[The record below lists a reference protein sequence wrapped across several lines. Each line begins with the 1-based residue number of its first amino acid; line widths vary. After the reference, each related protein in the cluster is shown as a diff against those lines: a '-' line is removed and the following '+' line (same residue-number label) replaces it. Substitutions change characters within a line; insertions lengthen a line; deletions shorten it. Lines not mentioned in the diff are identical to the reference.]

1 MSDEDLAKFQAGP
14 GEEYLQMPEFANGRR
29 SRGHWYPVL
38 MKLGYHLQ
46 IGPIGGTSCQPGEY
60 QFCITPEGPDF
71 ECLNAMVGAAG
82 MTVTDGYWFRKKLH
96 SEYYPVFCGPDY
108 AGYGQGFYQLEDGLL
123 WLEAENGP
131 FNYDEYGNSTFV
143 RRGNYI
149 PDQSTGS
156 FSGAIGWEIMISYTA
171 YENSPS
177 ISPDGTGYSDVIIF
191 GWVFK

>member
-1 MSDEDLAKFQAGP
+1 MKILKSYYLFLFVGLMVISCQKDSLDPVQVVDEPTTDFEVPTVPDEIASLMSDEDLAKFQAGP

-82 MTVTDGYWFRKKLH
+82 MTVTDG
-96 SEYYPVFCGPDY
+96 
-108 AGYGQGFYQLEDGLL
+108 
-123 WLEAENGP
+123 
-131 FNYDEYGNSTFV
+131 
-143 RRGNYI
+143 
-149 PDQSTGS
+149 
-156 FSGAIGWEIMISYTA
+156 
-171 YENSPS
+171 
-177 ISPDGTGYSDVIIF
+177 
-191 GWVFK
+191 